1 MKVGNRLTIYII
13 IGLIAGIVIGSIF
26 SPMADQAWVQWI
38 DQYIF
43 NVVGQLFLSMIF
55 MMVVPVVFI
64 SIVLGV
70 VGVGDPKTLG
80 SLGIKTL
87 SFYLVTTAIAISIA
101 MIVALILQPGVGQSE
116 LLDSTEVEDYRSNEL
131 DGETGEAIDQ
141 TFDQTLINIIP
152 TNIIEAMGT
161 ANMLQIIA
169 FAIFIGIA
177 MIAVKDKIPG
187 LIKLF
192 EEANEVVMWIVLAIM
207 KYFAAIGAFG
217 LVATAFTQAGFGA
230 IQQLG
235 MYFVCVLLALL
246 IHLLFVYG
254 SVIKFLA
261 KKPFIWFVKGFA
273 PAMGVAF
280 STSSSSA
287 VLPIS
292 METAQKNLKVRK
304 SISSFVQPLGA
315 TINMDGTAI
324 MQGVA
329 TVFIAQLSGIDL
341 TIMQMVTVVVLAT
354 VASIG
359 TAGVPGVGLVMLA
372 MVLTAV
378 GLDPAAIGII
388 IGIDRLLDMTRTAV
402 NITGDAAIASVLN
415 EQQNRKEEKAKTEV

>member
-152 TNIIEAMGT
+152 TNIIEAMGLPICCRSSH
-161 ANMLQIIA
+161 LQ
-169 FAIFIGIA
+169 
-177 MIAVKDKIPG
+177 
-187 LIKLF
+187 
-192 EEANEVVMWIVLAIM
+192 
-207 KYFAAIGAFG
+207 
-217 LVATAFTQAGFGA
+217 
-230 IQQLG
+230 
-235 MYFVCVLLALL
+235 
-246 IHLLFVYG
+246 
-254 SVIKFLA
+254 
-261 KKPFIWFVKGFA
+261 
-273 PAMGVAF
+273 
-280 STSSSSA
+280 SSSA
-287 VLPIS
+287 S
-292 METAQKNLKVRK
+292 R
-304 SISSFVQPLGA
+304 
-315 TINMDGTAI
+315 
-324 MQGVA
+324 
-329 TVFIAQLSGIDL
+329 
-341 TIMQMVTVVVLAT
+341 
-354 VASIG
+354 
-359 TAGVPGVGLVMLA
+359 
-372 MVLTAV
+372 
-378 GLDPAAIGII
+378 
-388 IGIDRLLDMTRTAV
+388 
-402 NITGDAAIASVLN
+402 
-415 EQQNRKEEKAKTEV
+415 